1 MDLMA
6 KELVQYPDEIGHAYN
21 FVRDK
26 LRNTNIFQRA
36 TVIRRTVHDRGDD
49 DMTAVVV
56 WAGVPMDVLGNG
68 KISLVH
74 VVLSDILV
82 RGNKLKGANNA
93 KEFIDNLI
101 NDATI
106 TLDMPT
112 AKKDYLSKCELL
124 VEIIS

>member
-1 MDLMA
+1 MDLMVKKLVEYPA
-6 KELVQYPDEIGHAYN
+6 ELGQAYN
-21 FVRDK
+21 FVWDK
-26 LRNTNIFQRA
+26 LRNIFQRA

-68 KISLVH
+68 KVSLVH

-101 NDATI
+101 SNATI